1 MNLLVDLHDRHYAN
15 PLLIPLSSSSS
26 STALKNTSD
35 IPPRSELFCVNKTDY
50 YPGCYTCK
58 RQDQIICTIQEIQG
72 WNQDIA
78 VNGLINSVFHP
89 FALSNSD
96 RHFVFQVYNSFT

>member
-15 PLLIPLSSSSS
+15 PLLIPLSST
-26 STALKNTSD
+26 STSTSTTTPKSTID
-35 IPPRSELFCVNKTDY
+35 ILPLRSELFCVNKTDFR
-50 YPGCYTCK
+50 PGCYTCK

-72 WNQDIA
+72 WNQDVA

-96 RHFVFQVYNSFT
+96 RHFVFQV